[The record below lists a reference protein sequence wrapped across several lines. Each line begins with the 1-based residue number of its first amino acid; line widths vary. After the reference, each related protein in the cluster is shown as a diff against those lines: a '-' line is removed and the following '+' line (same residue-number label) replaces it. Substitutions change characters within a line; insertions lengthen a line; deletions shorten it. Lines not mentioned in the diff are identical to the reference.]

1 MEFSERDKLMR
12 EQNMLQNQLME
23 EREKQEIKRQEE
35 IRLQKEKE
43 KLKKKKKKRQSSLG
57 KKKRRQVIKAK
68 KESAATITRETLKIL
83 QQESG
88 RVTFSQAQE
97 RAIEKQE
104 EIEKNL
110 KQKEEKEREEEK
122 QRRKEEI
129 ENRES
134 IIKKEDKVKKGKS
147 QTVIDDEY
155 SEIIRQNISKGIL
168 HRGIIFNNY
177 VELCRSFGEIDRIGK
192 AKELQ
197 YRNFERFLKLKRI
210 EGSQK
215 IKVEEIYSVPKP
227 VSAKRNAFCT
237 KLIEWILIEE
247 LRRKSE
253 RGEINSESGSDNEC
267 NSQNFQ
273 IFQYE
278 TTKIQ
283 LLYDLGIVNDNYL
296 YQNRERVQYQLLKLN
311 QDLND
316 NKKISKWDIDHF
328 FLRSHEKLNSILMS
342 ALKSMRKRGV
352 IDFEEEMVIVKSVN
366 KKKVVVKAEEEDIK
380 KIIESEKEVLV
391 YMNLEVK
398 PYADIK
404 KFYNLLNKKLNEKYQ
419 WDRAF
424 KRLNITWSNRYLHE
438 DLNRVIEDIE
448 YMLKYNQGL
457 LSEEV
462 ERRLEKDAL
471 NRKKKNL
478 QDIKKYDELFAKAKD
493 IEIENSKKAGKKG
506 KRIYKGIVGIEID
519 KNKDKIKFIYGDK
532 ERQGIGN
539 LRYKKED
546 FKIPKVSEYSN
557 SYIDIQERLAKVFVA
572 SLEGLL

>member
-12 EQNMLQNQLME
+12 EQNMLQNRLME
-23 EREKQEIKRQEE
+23 EKEKQTSK
-35 IRLQKEKE
+35 KT
-43 KLKKKKKKRQSSLG
+43 KKKSRKRSKRKRKQNTIQSIEQ
-57 KKKRRQVIKAK
+57 RQK
-68 KESAATITRETLKIL
+68 
-83 QQESG
+83 
-88 RVTFSQAQE
+88 
-97 RAIEKQE
+97 
-104 EIEKNL
+104 
-110 KQKEEKEREEEK
+110 
-122 QRRKEEI
+122 RKEEVSNRQAII
-129 ENRES
+129 ESEKRER
-134 IIKKEDKVKKGKS
+134 KGKS
-147 QTVIDDEY
+147 QTVIDEEY
-155 SEIIRQNISKGIL
+155 YKLIQENKNKGVL
-168 HRGIIFNNY
+168 HRGIVLNNY
-177 VELCRSFGEIDRIGK
+177 VELCKCFGEIDKIGNGRS
-192 AKELQ
+192 AQ
-197 YRNFERFLKLKRI
+197 FRNFERFLKLKRI
-210 EGSQK
+210 EGTQK

-253 RGEINSESGSDNEC
+253 RGEINSESATSNSEESTTSDESS
-267 NSQNFQ
+267 SQNFQ
-273 IFQYE
+273 VFHYE

-311 QDLND
+311 QDLNND
-316 NKKISKWDIDHF
+316 KKISKWDIDHF

-342 ALKSMRKRGV
+342 ALKSMRRRGV
-352 IDFEEEMVIVKSVN
+352 IDFEEEMVIVKSMN
-366 KKKVVVKAEEEDIK
+366 GKRVVVKAEEEDIK
-380 KIIESEKEVLV
+380 KIIESEKEVLA

-424 KRLNITWSNRYLHE
+424 KRLNITWSNRYLYE

-462 ERRLEKDAL
+462 EKRLEKDAL

-478 QDIKKYDELFAKAKD
+478 QDIKKYNKLFAKAKD

-506 KRIYKGIVGIEID
+506 ERIYKGIVGIEID

-557 SYIDIQERLAKVFVA
+557 SYVDIQERLAKVFVA